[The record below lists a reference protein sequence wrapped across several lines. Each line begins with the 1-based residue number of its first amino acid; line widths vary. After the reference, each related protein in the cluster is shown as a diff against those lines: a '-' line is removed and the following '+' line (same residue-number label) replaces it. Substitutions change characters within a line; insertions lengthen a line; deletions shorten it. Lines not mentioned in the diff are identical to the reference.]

1 MNYGDYEEA
10 KIINWFVTGLK
21 NEAIRLSKKY
31 KKVSDREALV
41 LNKAVDPEEGKVE
54 LVDILAGKEDV
65 ERTVE
70 QSAFLKEALSILTE
84 KQRKVILAT
93 VLESQKEKEVAR
105 KLGMTQPAVSQTK
118 ARALRKLKEH
128 YSPYQR

>member
-1 MNYGDYEEA
+1 LNYGDYEEA

-105 KLGMTQPAVSQTK
+105 NLGMTQPAVSQTK
-118 ARALRKLKEH
+118 ARALKKLKE
-128 YSPYQR
+128 YFSPYQR

>member
-105 KLGMTQPAVSQTK
+105 NLGMTQPAVSQTK
-118 ARALRKLKEH
+118 ARALKKLKE
-128 YSPYQR
+128 YFSPYQR